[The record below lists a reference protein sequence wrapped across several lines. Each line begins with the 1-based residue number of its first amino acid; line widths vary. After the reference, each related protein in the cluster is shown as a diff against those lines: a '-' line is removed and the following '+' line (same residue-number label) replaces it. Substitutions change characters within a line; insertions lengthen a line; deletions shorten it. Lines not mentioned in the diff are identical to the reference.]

1 MYTNDLN
8 SAYAYECERR
18 NDERRAASE
27 SLRLREL
34 GRKSKASLPSL
45 KAVLGILVVLVVVI
59 RAF

>member
-8 SAYAYECERR
+8 NAYAYECERR
-18 NDERRAASE
+18 AAAE

-34 GRKSKASLPSL
+34 GRKPKAGLPL
-45 KAVLGILVVLVVVI
+45 PMAVLGILVVLVVVI